1 MYQSVFLTF
10 QLLVI
15 ILQMRTQG
23 NSPKLLMGGCTSV
36 TNLVMRVVTFKAVP
50 GMARTYY
57 YHHDHLDSTTLITNE
72 SGEVVQRV
80 EYLPYGEVFL
90 ERHGGDNHSMP
101 LQVQRPLGLSGRFL
115 SPLHYES
122 EQARARNNVEKEG
135 VGQDARS
142 GLVRLQCKILRPCPR
157 SLPPDRPAG

>member
-23 NSPKLLMGGCTSV
+23 NSPKLLMGDSTTAANQS
-36 TNLVMRVVTFKAVP
+36 MRVVTFKAVP
-50 GMARTYY
+50 GTERTYY
-57 YHHDHLDSTTLITNE
+57 YHHDHLGNTTLITNK

-80 EYLPYGEVFL
+80 EYLPTGEVFL

-101 LQVQRPLGLSGRFL
+101 YKVQRPLGYYNIVDIYR
-115 SPLHYES
+115 
-122 EQARARNNVEKEG
+122 
-135 VGQDARS
+135 
-142 GLVRLQCKILRPCPR
+142 
-157 SLPPDRPAG
+157 